1 MHTIAQE
8 FRYAV
13 RQLAKSPSFAIVSV
27 LTLALGI
34 GANIAVFSVTNA
46 VLLNPSG
53 IPHVANLV
61 ALRAHYDTPAD
72 LGNISLSPPD
82 FADAAEGKDIF
93 SAVAI
98 MNARSFNFSREN
110 ANPELMQGAQISSGY
125 FDVFE
130 VRPALGRIFTPEEDQ
145 PGAGPV
151 AVLSNQAWQK
161 RFGADPNII
170 GRSII
175 LDQRQYR
182 IIGVMGPEF
191 NWPNQAELWV
201 PIALPPARYHDH
213 NYRYNE
219 YLFGAARLRPGVT
232 LQQANA
238 YLTMK
243 AQQNIASEGSNSY
256 GRISGW
262 GMFSMPLTEF
272 IGGNLRKPLMM
283 LLGAVG
289 MVLLIA
295 CANIAGLQIAR
306 ASARQRD
313 LAVRVALGASR
324 WALIRQALV
333 ESIVL
338 TVAGLVLGFLVALA
352 AAPLL
357 LQGLPPSLAEHLH
370 LSFAGP
376 VLFFVIIVAVLCSL
390 LCGVVPSWHRTQ
402 TGWYSALHES
412 GRSGTASRGGQQ
424 ARSFL
429 VIAQIALSLLLLA
442 GAGLLFSSLKALE
455 TVQAGFQASG
465 VASAYFSL
473 PKTVYEKDEQQAAF
487 MTALDERLRAIP
499 GVQSAAI
506 IDAIPFS
513 NNGGSA
519 SFFIQG
525 QPRSPNAPPPHGNIH
540 LISPGLFATLRIP
553 FLQGRDFTDG
563 DRKTTEQVAI
573 IDEVLAHQYW
583 PGQNPIGQHIS
594 LDDPNKGPWFTI
606 VGLVAHARSNSLEAD
621 TNEGIYYLPMAQVPN
636 QTAGL
641 LVRSSRPAEGLTT
654 DLAAAV
660 RAGDSSIPIY
670 DVKTMEQRVN
680 ESLVGRK
687 FVVLLLGAFAS
698 LALLLAALGLYGV
711 ISFSVRLRTRELG
724 VRMALGAQRSNVL
737 KLVLLQ
743 GLYLAAFGIL
753 FGIIAAA
760 ALSRLFSSLLFGVS
774 VLHIAPWLGAAVLLL
789 ATVLLAS
796 YLPARRAA
804 SIEPM
809 KALRTE

>member
-1 MHTIAQE
+1 MHFIVQE
-8 FRYAV
+8 FRYAF
-13 RQLAKSPSFAIVSV
+13 RQLARSPGFATVSV

-34 GANIAVFSVTNA
+34 GANIAVFSVINA

-53 IPHVANLV
+53 IPQAGNLV
-61 ALRAHYDTPAD
+61 ALRAHYDNPPD

-82 FADAAEGKDIF
+82 FADAAQGKDIF
-93 SAVAI
+93 SAAAI
-98 MNARSFNFSREN
+98 MQGSSFNFSREN
-110 ANPELMQGAQISSGY
+110 ANPELMQGARVSSAY

-130 VRPALGRIFTPEEDQ
+130 VHPATGRVFTAEEDQ
-145 PGAGPV
+145 PGAGLV
-151 AVLSNQAWQK
+151 AVLSHEAWQK
-161 RFGADPNII
+161 RFAADPNII

-175 LDQRQYR
+175 LDQRSYKV
-182 IIGVMGPEF
+182 IGVMGPEF

-213 NYRYNE
+213 DYRYNE
-219 YLFGAARLRPGVT
+219 YLFGVARLRPRVT
-232 LQQANA
+232 LQQTNA
-238 YLTMK
+238 YLTRK
-243 AQQNIASEGSNSY
+243 AQENIASEGSNSY

-272 IGGNLRKPLMM
+272 IGGNLRRPLLM
-283 LLGAVG
+283 LLAAVG

-313 LAVRVALGASR
+313 LAVRIALGASR
-324 WALIRQALV
+324 WPVIRQALA

-338 TVAGLVLGFLVALA
+338 TVGGLLLGFAVAFA

-357 LQGLPPSLAEHLH
+357 LQGLPPALAGHLH
-370 LSFAGP
+370 LTFMGP
-376 VLFFVIIVAVLCSL
+376 VLLFVVIVAVLCSL
-390 LCGVVPSWHRTQ
+390 LCGVVPAWHRTQ
-402 TGWYSALHES
+402 PGWYSALHES
-412 GRSGTASRGGQQ
+412 GRSGTAGRGGQQ
-424 ARSFL
+424 ARSIL
-429 VIAQIALSLLLLA
+429 VVAQVSLSLLLLA
-442 GAGLLFSSLKALE
+442 GAGLLFSSLTALQTVE
-455 TVQAGFQASG
+455 TGFQAGG

-473 PKTVYEKDEQQAAF
+473 PKSVYDNDEQQAAF
-487 MTALDERLRAIP
+487 MTSLQDRLLAIP
-499 GVQSAAI
+499 GVQSAAL

-540 LISPGLFATLRIP
+540 VISPGFFATMRIP
-553 FLQGRDFTDG
+553 FLQGRDFTHD

-573 IDEVLAHQYW
+573 IDETLAHQYW

-594 LDDPNKGPWFTI
+594 IDDPNKGPWVTI
-606 VGLVAHARSNSLEAD
+606 VGLVAHSRSNSLEAD
-621 TNEGIYYLPMAQVPN
+621 TNEGTYFLPMAQSPSRN
-636 QTAGL
+636 AGL
-641 LVRSSRPAEGLTT
+641 LVRSSRPSDGLRA

-670 DVKTMEQRVN
+670 DVKSMEQRVN
-680 ESLVGRK
+680 ESLIGRR
-687 FVVLLLGAFAS
+687 FVVLLLGAFAG

-711 ISFSVRLRTRELG
+711 ISYSVRLRTRELG
-724 VRMALGAQRSNVL
+724 VRMALGAQRSSVL
-737 KLVLLQ
+737 RLVLAQ
-743 GLYLAAFGIL
+743 GLRLAAIGIGCGL
-753 FGIIAAA
+753 AA
-760 ALSRLFSSLLFGVS
+760 ALFLGRLFSSLLFRVS
-774 VLHIAPWLGAAVLLL
+774 MLNFAPWLGAAALLI

-804 SIEPM
+804 TIEPM

>member
-1 MHTIAQE
+1 MLHNLK
-8 FRYAV
+8 YAI
-13 RQLAKSPSFAIVSV
+13 RQLSKSPGFALVSV

-53 IPHVANLV
+53 IPHAANLV
-61 ALRAHYDTPAD
+61 ALRAHYDNPAD
-72 LGNISLSPPD
+72 LGNISMSPPD

-93 SAVAI
+93 AGAAV
-98 MNARSFNFSREN
+98 MNPGSFNFSRDN
-110 ANPELMQGAQISSGY
+110 ANPELMQGARVSSGY

-130 VRPALGRIFTPEEDQ
+130 VRPAMGRVFTADEDQ
-145 PGAGPV
+145 PGAGSV
-151 AVLSNQAWQK
+151 AVLSHQAWQK
-161 RFGADPNII
+161 KFGADPNII

-175 LDQRQYR
+175 LDQRSYKV
-182 IIGVMGPEF
+182 IGVMGPEF

-201 PIALPPARYHDH
+201 PLALAPARYHDH

-219 YLFGAARLRPGVT
+219 YLFGVARLLPGVT

-243 AQQNIASEGSNSY
+243 AQQNIASEGSDSY

-272 IGGNLRKPLMM
+272 IGGKLRKPLTM
-283 LLGAVG
+283 LLAAVA

-313 LAVRVALGASR
+313 LAVRIALGASR
-324 WALIRQALV
+324 WELIRQALI
-333 ESIVL
+333 ESTVL
-338 TVAGLVLGFLVALA
+338 TAAGLVVGFLVALA
-352 AAPLL
+352 ATPLL
-357 LQGLPPSLAEHLH
+357 LHGLPPSLAEHLRI
-370 LSFAGP
+370 SFMGP
-376 VLFFVIIVAVLCSL
+376 VLLFVVTIAVVCSL
-390 LCGVVPSWHRTQ
+390 LCGVVPAWHRTQ
-402 TGWYSALHES
+402 PGWYGALHES
-412 GRSGTASRGGQQ
+412 GRSGTAGRGGQR
-424 ARSFL
+424 ARSVL
-429 VIAQIALSLLLLA
+429 VVGQVALSLLLLA
-442 GAGLLFSSLKALE
+442 GAGLLFSSLKAIE
-455 TVQAGFQASG
+455 TVETGFQAGG
-465 VASAYFSL
+465 VATAYFSL
-473 PKTVYEKDEQQAAF
+473 PRTVYEKDEQQAAF
-487 MTALDERLRAIP
+487 MTSLTERLRAIP
-499 GVQSAAI
+499 GAQSAAI

-525 QPRSPNAPPPHGNIH
+525 QPRSGNTPPPHGNIH
-540 LISPGLFATLRIP
+540 LISPGFFATLRIP

-573 IDEVLAHQYW
+573 VDEVLARQYW

-594 LDDPNKGPWFTI
+594 LNDPDKGPWTTI
-606 VGLVAHARSNSLEAD
+606 IGMVRHSRENSLEAD
-621 TNEGIYYLPMAQVPN
+621 TNEGVYYLPMAQVPN

-641 LVRSSRPAEGLTT
+641 LVRSSQSAEALAS

-660 RAGDSSIPIY
+660 RAGDSSVPIY
-670 DVKTMEQRVN
+670 DVKTLEQRVN
-680 ESLVGRK
+680 ESLIGRQ
-687 FVVLLLGAFAS
+687 FVVMLLGTFAV

-711 ISFSVRLRTRELG
+711 ISYSVRVRTREMG
-724 VRMALGAQRSNVL
+724 VRMALGAPRAQVL
-737 KLVLLQ
+737 RMVLLQ
-743 GLYLAAFGIL
+743 GLRLAAFGVG
-753 FGIIAAA
+753 FGVLAAF
-760 ALSRLFSSLLFGVS
+760 LLGRLFSSLLFKVS
-774 VLHIAPWLGAAVLLL
+774 LLHIAPWLAAIAALV

>member
-1 MHTIAQE
+1 MHTIVQE
-8 FRYAV
+8 FRYAF
-13 RQLAKSPSFAIVSV
+13 RQLSKAPGFAIVSV

-53 IPHVANLV
+53 IPRAGNLV
-61 ALRAHYDTPAD
+61 AVRAHYDSPPD

-82 FADAAEGKDIF
+82 FADAADGKDVF
-93 SAVAI
+93 SAVAV
-98 MNARSFNFSREN
+98 MTGGSFNFRREN
-110 ANPELMQGAQISSGY
+110 ANPELMQGAKVTSGY

-130 VRPALGRIFTPEEDQ
+130 THPVMGRVFSAEEDQ
-145 PGAGPV
+145 PGAAPV
-151 AVLSNQAWQK
+151 AVLSYQAWKK
-161 RFGADPNII
+161 RFASDSNIV

-175 LDQRQYR
+175 LDQRSYKV
-182 IIGVMGPEF
+182 IGIMGAEF
-191 NWPNQAELWV
+191 NWPNQAEIWV
-201 PIALPPARYHDH
+201 PLALAPARFHDH
-213 NYRYNE
+213 DYRYNE
-219 YLFGAARLRPGVT
+219 YLFGVARLRPGVT

-238 YLTMK
+238 YLARK
-243 AQQNIASEGSNSY
+243 AQENISSEGSNSY

-272 IGGNLRKPLMM
+272 IGGNLRKPLLM
-283 LLGAVG
+283 LLAAVG

-313 LAVRVALGASR
+313 LAVRIALGASR
-324 WALIRQALV
+324 WVLIRHALI

-338 TVAGLVLGFLVALA
+338 TVAGLALGFVVALST
-352 AAPLL
+352 APLL
-357 LQGLPPSLAEHLH
+357 LQGLPPALGEHLH

-376 VLFFVIIVAVLCSL
+376 VLLFVVIVAVLCSL
-390 LCGVVPSWHRTQ
+390 LCGVVPAWHRTQ
-402 TGWYSALHES
+402 PGWYSALHES
-412 GRSGTASRGGQQ
+412 GRSGTAGRGGQQ
-424 ARSFL
+424 ARSVL
-429 VIAQIALSLLLLA
+429 VVAQVSLSLLLLA
-442 GAGLLFSSLKALE
+442 GAGLLFSSLKALQ
-455 TVQAGFQASG
+455 TVQTGFQVDG

-473 PKTVYEKDEQQAAF
+473 PKAVYEKDEQQAAF
-487 MTALDERLRAIP
+487 MSSLEDRLRAIP
-499 GVQSAAI
+499 GVQSASL

-519 SFFIQG
+519 SFSIQG

-540 LISPGLFATLRIP
+540 LISPGFFATMRVP
-553 FLQGRDFTDG
+553 FLQGRDFTDE

-583 PGQNPIGQHIS
+583 PGQNPIGQHMTIN
-594 LDDPNKGPWFTI
+594 DPNKGPWITI
-606 VGLVAHARSNSLEAD
+606 VGLVAHSRSNSLEAD
-621 TNEGIYYLPMAQVPN
+621 TNEGVYYLPMAQVPD
-636 QTAGL
+636 QTAGI
-641 LVRSSRPAEGLTT
+641 LVRSSRPAEGLTA

-660 RAGDSSIPIY
+660 RAGDSSVPIY
-670 DVKTMEQRVN
+670 DVKPMEQRVN
-680 ESLVGRK
+680 ESLLGRR
-687 FVVLLLGAFAS
+687 FVVLLLGAFAG

-711 ISFSVRLRTRELG
+711 ISYSVRLRTRELG
-724 VRMALGAQRSNVL
+724 VRMALGAQRSSVL
-737 KLVLLQ
+737 RLVLGQ
-743 GLYLAAFGIL
+743 GLRLAVFGFV
-753 FGIIAAA
+753 FGLVAAVV
-760 ALSRLFSSLLFGVS
+760 LGRVFSSLLFKIS
-774 VLHIAPWLGAAVLLL
+774 VFHILPWAAAIVLLL